1 MTGTNTWKWAPGNHC
16 LTYETV
22 WTVAN
27 GTARAFALCGWDS
40 LKNQLV
46 ETEYWTGNGTNTLR
60 YSKVNERL
68 WEGTMLGVSPDGKA
82 EMTGKI
88 SYEIKRP
95 THLIFRATD
104 TKAGG
109 NHSRNLKSTTSRSRR
124 QPEHWHWVSKLFGR
138 TRRRSALVS
147 AVQRTSRTTLS
158 NCPLSRSPE
167 GRLAYLH
174 CLLYFFAAPTPTL
187 NTARVGPEVVPR
199 FPS

>member
-1 MTGTNTWKWAPGNHC
+1 M
-16 LTYETV
+16 
-22 WTVAN
+22 WTDAS

-68 WEGTMLGVSPDGKA
+68 WEGTMQGVSPDGKE

-88 SYEIKRP
+88 SYEIKSP

-109 NHSRNLKSTTSRSRR
+109 KPFKDTEIN
-124 QPEHWHWVSKLFGR
+124 
-138 TRRRSALVS
+138 
-147 AVQRTSRTTLS
+147 
-158 NCPLSRSPE
+158 
-167 GRLAYLH
+167 
-174 CLLYFFAAPTPTL
+174 FFKK
-187 NTARVGPEVVPR
+187 
-199 FPS
+199 